1 MNFHKSRIERNFMFP
16 KWIENDGSSELTT
29 VLTVNLL
36 HKQYITIKSTCII
49 VIFIPSKLST
59 T

>member
-1 MNFHKSRIERNFMFP
+1 MFP